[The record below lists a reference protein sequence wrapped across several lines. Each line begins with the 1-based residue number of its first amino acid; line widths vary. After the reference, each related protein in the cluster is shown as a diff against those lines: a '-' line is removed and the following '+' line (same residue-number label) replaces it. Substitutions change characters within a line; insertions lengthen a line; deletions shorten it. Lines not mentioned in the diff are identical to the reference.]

1 MDLRRLALCGIAF
14 VLSGNAAGQ
23 TLIGEWQ
30 LVKTFCEGG
39 KVLGDW
45 PKTNNRRIFDK
56 ISTTQI
62 IDRSNMDEQYKTRDC
77 ALRIKTN
84 YSITGDQYE
93 VDHFL
98 ELTSPK
104 CPRLSRGMQEIM
116 KFSQSYLKENYG
128 DTAYTERA
136 IKFSATMQG
145 IKEGTYLPTSYKI
158 SNDNRQLRIFRPVG
172 EAVECPRSRLVGQYD
187 RVE

>member
-1 MDLRRLALCGIAF
+1 MKTTFGALALCGIAF
-14 VLSGNAAGQ
+14 VLSSNAVGQ

-45 PKTNNRRIFDK
+45 SKTNNRLIFDK
-56 ISTTQI
+56 LSATRI

-93 VDHFL
+93 VGTFL

-104 CPRLSRGMQEIM
+104 CPSL
-116 KFSQSYLKENYG
+116 
-128 DTAYTERA
+128 RA
-136 IKFSATMQG
+136 
-145 IKEGTYLPTSYKI
+145 
-158 SNDNRQLRIFRPVG
+158 
-172 EAVECPRSRLVGQYD
+172 
-187 RVE
+187 